1 MPEDDFL
8 SSVEDTIARLN
19 GGYTSDM
26 LQQPYDFS
34 GGSSGSPLLGQT
46 TENMVGRGG
55 TIESPYNYLG
65 YDFGNSTDP
74 QQSAVDNFLQT
85 LGINGGAD
93 NTPYTSTMGE
103 SDFYTSQATGLPPEQ
118 EYLDVGGERYIVDSA
133 TGEKIGFKL
142 PSGENKY
149 IANANTASQ
158 QKAPGTQTI
167 GALAAML
174 KKSLPLLMA
183 ARQLKGASAPKLPTN
198 MSNRTVAP
206 QQFAQ
211 ARPNSAGLANGTYV
225 RGLQAAG
232 GSPLAA
238 MMKG

>member
-1 MPEDDFL
+1 MPEEF
-8 SSVEDTIARLN
+8 S
-19 GGYTSDM
+19 YSDIF
-26 LQQPYDFS
+26 QQPYDFS
-34 GGSSGSPLLGQT
+34 SGGGESNLLVGDT
-46 TENMVGRGG
+46 TYNVADLGG
-55 TIESPYNYLG
+55 GISSPYNYLG

-149 IANANTASQ
+149 YKDIANANTASQ

-211 ARPNSAGLANGTYV
+211 ARATQAGLANGSYV